1 MDTPLLE
8 LSGLTWETRGALRG
22 LSPDPLTLAQ
32 GRAAVVVAADSAE
45 ADAFADLLLGL
56 EMPVGGRIRL
66 GGEEITMRLP
76 TERAI
81 GLVPAG
87 AGLLPHLTVEQNLAL
102 AARGDDLAPS
112 FVHGRVAF
120 MARRMDIQG
129 FLRSRPHELAHD
141 ERLSVALAR
150 ALCRLVP
157 VKVMVI
163 EDRTGCG
170 PCHAAVSA
178 ALRTDP
184 SLAVLVVT
192 DDRTRVASLAAP
204 SRFWEVADVA
214 EP

>member
-1 MDTPLLE
+1 MPLLE
-8 LSGLTWETRGALRG
+8 LAGLTWEIHGTRRG
-22 LSPDPLTLAQ
+22 LDRDPLTVDP
-32 GRAAVVVAADSAE
+32 GRTAVVVAADAGE

-56 EMPVGGRIRL
+56 EMPVDGRIRV
-66 GGEEITMRLP
+66 GDQEITMRLP
-76 TERAI
+76 AEREI

-102 AARGDDLAPS
+102 AARDDLAPS
-112 FVHGRVAF
+112 FAHGRVAF

-163 EDRTGCG
+163 EDRTGSG

-178 ALRTDP
+178 ALGTDP

-192 DDRTRVASLAAP
+192 DDRTRVASLASP
-204 SRFWEVADVA
+204 SRFWETTDVA